1 MERGK
6 TEIWTSPLLG
16 GFSGEVGARLTTEPD
31 RIQLAAGEWLYREGE
46 PADCAYIVHTGRVEV
61 VIERPREVVIR
72 QIKRSSMIGELALLM
87 GGVRPHSVRA
97 SRDSELT
104 RLSRAQFE
112 ELVLGSPGF
121 ALGLLRSMATQV
133 AANRAPS
140 EAPTPPSTIT
150 VVPLDAA
157 APAAQIAA
165 ELGVA
170 LAAYRNVESVKPDPD
185 RPESE
190 FRGLLKRAEVGH
202 DHVLLSTD
210 SPTGAGA
217 WSSFC
222 LKEADVVIAVTSGSA
237 DPLWLE
243 RSSMLRDCELIVVDA
258 PLSSELLRTTAPREV
273 QVVRGAAALRA
284 CIASTARRLAGR
296 SVGLVLS
303 GGGARG
309 LAHLGVLAELE
320 QTGIVIGRYGGASMG
335 AIVSGLAARGHTSSE
350 ISAMCQRLMLDN
362 NPSNDYTV
370 PAYALVRGTKARRGL
385 LQAFGNHRIEE
396 LERRWFCVASDLV
409 GRELIVHRTGLMADA
424 VYSSMALP
432 GVYPPIPTTDGR
444 LLVDG
449 GVMDNLPVETMAKRA
464 EGPIIAVDVSQRL
477 GLVPPS
483 GRPGLQRLGQRMRRV
498 LTGDGRRIPP
508 LRETIHWTIAVGST
522 DTVVAGMRHA
532 DLVISPRVE
541 GIGILD
547 WKQLPHAIEVGR
559 QAAREALE
567 AAQPMIDSWRS

>member
-1 MERGK
+1 M
-6 TEIWTSPLLG
+6 
-16 GFSGEVGARLTTEPD
+16 
-31 RIQLAAGEWLYREGE
+31 
-46 PADCAYIVHTGRVEV
+46 
-61 VIERPREVVIR
+61 
-72 QIKRSSMIGELALLM
+72 
-87 GGVRPHSVRA
+87 
-97 SRDSELT
+97 
-104 RLSRAQFE
+104 
-112 ELVLGSPGF
+112 
-121 ALGLLRSMATQV
+121 
-133 AANRAPS
+133 
-140 EAPTPPSTIT
+140 
-150 VVPLDAA
+150 
-157 APAAQIAA
+157 
-165 ELGVA
+165 
-170 LAAYRNVESVKPDPD
+170 
-185 RPESE
+185 
-190 FRGLLKRAEVGH
+190 
-202 DHVLLSTD
+202 
-210 SPTGAGA
+210 
-217 WSSFC
+217 
-222 LKEADVVIAVTSGSA
+222 VIAVTSGSA

-258 PLSSELLRTTAPREV
+258 ALSSELLKATAPREV
-273 QVVRGAAALRA
+273 QVVRGAVALRA

-483 GRPGLQRLGQRMRRV
+483 GRPGLQRLGSADASRPDRRWPSHPAAAR
-498 LTGDGRRIPP
+498 DDP
-508 LRETIHWTIAVGST
+508 LDDR
-522 DTVVAGMRHA
+522 
-532 DLVISPRVE
+532 
-541 GIGILD
+541 
-547 WKQLPHAIEVGR
+547 GR
-559 QAAREALE
+559 QHRHRRRRDATRRPCDLAPRRRDRNPGLEATAARDRGRPPGGAGGTRGG
-567 AAQPMIDSWRS
+567 AADDRLVAVVVVPEPQPAVHWRGSVSASSGLRRHGPPPS